1 MNVQQRI
8 DEMKNGNISEIK
20 RSISSETP
28 ILIMNSL
35 IFGAKNNVVDGD
47 YIEKVK
53 TMCSDNTTLMG
64 FRIDSVAKAVLSV
77 LTGTKYSGDDLVTT
91 SLINNNFNI

>member
-20 RSISSETP
+20 RSISSEIP

-35 IFGAKNNVVDGD
+35 IFGANNVVDDD
-47 YIEKVK
+47 YIKKVK
-53 TMCSDNTTLMG
+53 TMCSDDTALMG
-64 FRIDSVAKAVLSV
+64 FQISSVAKAVLCV

-91 SLINNNFNI
+91 SLIINNFNI